1 MTEHPG
7 NPMFLLTTMSC
18 LCGLAALTARIVETY
33 MLHKAPPVH
42 LVVRWCLLVCAG
54 IAFTA
59 MWSALHGSADP
70 WLMISG
76 IVASLVSAGSLFFR

>member
-1 MTEHPG
+1 MTEQLG
-7 NPMFLLTTMSC
+7 NSMSLFTAMSC
-18 LCGLAALTARIVETY
+18 LCGLAALTARVVETY

-54 IAFTA
+54 IAVTA
-59 MWSALHGSADP
+59 MWSAMHGSADP

-76 IVASLVSAGSLFFR
+76 ILASLVSAGSLFFR